1 MRGAT
6 EGINLLANTFG
17 KQRVGEGDEIID
29 IAHSFG
35 VPVIVDGAQSVSH
48 MRVNVQVLDADFFVF
63 SGHKIFGPTGIGVVY
78 GKAEHLQH
86 LGPWQGGGNMIAD
99 VAFER
104 VVFQGGYPIA
114 LKQAPVI
121 SVVTRLAQ
129 ARRS

>member
-63 SGHKIFGPTGIGVVY
+63 LGTIF
-78 GKAEHLQH
+78 
-86 LGPWQGGGNMIAD
+86 
-99 VAFER
+99 
-104 VVFQGGYPIA
+104 
-114 LKQAPVI
+114 
-121 SVVTRLAQ
+121 LAQ
-129 ARRS
+129 PGSVWFMVKQSICNTWGHGRAAAI